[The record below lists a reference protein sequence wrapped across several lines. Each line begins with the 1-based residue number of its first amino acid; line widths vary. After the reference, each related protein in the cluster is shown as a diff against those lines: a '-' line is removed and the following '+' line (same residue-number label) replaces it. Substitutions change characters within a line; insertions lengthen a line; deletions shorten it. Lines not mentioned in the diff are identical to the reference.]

1 MKKLLI
7 ASLIGLGTLTSV
19 SAQAHGY
26 GPHGYWRPHPGGG
39 WGWVAPVVVGGVIGY
54 ELTRPPVYTQPP
66 VVVQQ
71 PPVVIQQNPVVV
83 QGQNCSPWTQIQN
96 PDGSITTTRTC
107 Q

>member
-1 MKKLLI
+1 MRKLLLA
-7 ASLIGLGTLTSV
+7 ASLALVATTAS
-19 SAQAHGY
+19 AHG
-26 GPHGYWRPHPGGG
+26 GYWRHDGRGG
-39 WGWVAPVVVGGVIGY
+39 WNWVAPIIVGGVIGY
-54 ELTRPPVYTQPP
+54 ELARPP

-71 PPVVIQQNPVVV
+71 PPVVVQQPQPVVV

>member
-1 MKKLLI
+1 MTKKYLAIFILC
-7 ASLIGLGTLTSV
+7 AGLGTCAV
-19 SAQAHGY
+19 SQADGYHG
-26 GPHGYWRPHPGGG
+26 GRGYWRHGGG
-39 WGWVAPVVVGGVIGY
+39 DGWNWVAPVIVGGVIGY
-54 ELTRPPVYTQPP
+54 EIARPPVYVQPAPP

-71 PPVVIQQNPVVV
+71 QPVVV

>member
-7 ASLIGLGTLTSV
+7 ASLIGLGSIS
-19 SAQAHGY
+19 SAYAH
-26 GPHGYWRPHPGGG
+26 GPHGYWRPHNNG
-39 WGWVAPVVVGGVIGY
+39 WGWVAPAVVGGVIVY
-54 ELTRPPVYTQPP
+54 EATRPPVYVQPAP

-71 PPVVIQQNPVVV
+71 QPVVV

>member
-7 ASLIGLGTLTSV
+7 VSLIGFGALAGTAN
-19 SAQAHGY
+19 AQAH
-26 GPHGYWRPHPGGG
+26 GPHGYWRPVHGGG
-39 WGWVAPVVVGGVIGY
+39 WNWVAPAVIGGVIGY
-54 ELTRPPVYTQPP
+54 EIARPPVYTQPP

-96 PDGSITTTRTC
+96 PDGSVTTTRTC